1 MLNRDKLRLGLILG
15 ITAPFLGLLIYYFA
29 KFSSVATLK
38 EFVGIVLTQKSFLTA
53 MLSVSLVAN
62 AAIFTYYV
70 NSRKDRTAKGI
81 FISTCVYAGL
91 ILLWKF
97 IS

>member
-1 MLNRDKLRLGLILG
+1 MLKRDNLLLGLILG

-38 EFVGIVLTQKSFLTA
+38 EFIGVVLTQKSLLTA

-62 AAIFTYYV
+62 AAVFTYYI
-70 NSRKDRTAKGI
+70 NNRKDETAKGV
-81 FISTCVYAGL
+81 FISTCIYAGSV
-91 ILLWKF
+91 LLWKF

>member
-1 MLNRDKLRLGLILG
+1 MLKRDKLRLGLILG

-29 KFSSVATLK
+29 KFSIFTIK
-38 EFVGIVLTQKSFLTA
+38 EFVGVILTQKSLLTA

-62 AAIFTYYV
+62 AAIFTYYI
-70 NSRKDRTAKGI
+70 NNRKDRTAKGI